1 MTLEHATSVRSARR
15 ERTRDRLLDAAF
27 TVFAEVGVQAA
38 SIETVCEAAGFT
50 RGAFYSNFAS
60 KEELFSALFTRK
72 AREHLQALDAMT
84 STVDADSVA
93 TPEGFRETV
102 RRVLSSFELDEPAHR
117 HWCLM
122 NAEFELLAMREP
134 DVAASYAANQQQLRT
149 EVGAVLDRLLDHFGL
164 RFTVPT
170 PTAVDLL
177 LDAEV
182 CGSRAAILATAA
194 ASQQSPSRLEE
205 LVDLLITPS
214 RHPARTP
221 SRQGSRPS
229 GNGLPNPR

>member
-1 MTLEHATSVRSARR
+1 VTTEPATSVRSARR

-60 KEELFSALFTRK
+60 KEELFAALFERK
-72 AREHLQALDAMT
+72 AREHLDALEAMT
-84 STVDADSVA
+84 TTIDADAVS

-102 RRVLSSFELDEPAHR
+102 RRVLSSFELAEPAHR

-122 NAEFELLAMREP
+122 NAEFELLAMRDPE
-134 DVAASYAANQQQLRT
+134 VAPGYLATQQQLRT
-149 EVGAVLDRLLDHFGL
+149 EVAGALDRLLDHFGL
-164 RFTVPT
+164 RFSVET
-170 PTAVDLL
+170 PVAVDLL

-182 CGSRAAILATAA
+182 AGTRAAVLGTPVE
-194 ASQQSPSRLEE
+194 QQSAARLEQ
-205 LVDLLITPS
+205 LVDLLV
-214 RHPARTP
+214 A
-221 SRQGSRPS
+221 
-229 GNGLPNPR
+229 PR